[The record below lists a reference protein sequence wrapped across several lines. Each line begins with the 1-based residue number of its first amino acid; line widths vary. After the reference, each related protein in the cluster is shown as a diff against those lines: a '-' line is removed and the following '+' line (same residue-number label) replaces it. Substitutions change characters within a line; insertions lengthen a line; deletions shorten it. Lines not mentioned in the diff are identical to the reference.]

1 MIIPVRCFTCGKVIG
16 NKWDQYLDLLQAD
29 YPEGDALDALGLVR
43 YCCRR
48 MLMTHVD
55 LIEKLLN
62 YNIILIVKRDR
73 ICIIILAAVATL
85 SFLVCAAILKATFAS
100 YVVQHLIERCLM
112 LHMSRDQCIKALEE
126 RAGIR
131 PLVTLTV
138 WRELLKENRDFFW
151 AYFQA
156 ISHRPFAGN

>member
-1 MIIPVRCFTCGKVIG
+1 MHHNLSRRGHPIVPC
-16 NKWDQYLDLLQAD
+16 L
-29 YPEGDALDALGLVR
+29 
-43 YCCRR
+43 CC
-48 MLMTHVD
+48 HPQ
-55 LIEKLLN
+55 
-62 YNIILIVKRDR
+62 
-73 ICIIILAAVATL
+73 
-85 SFLVCAAILKATFAS
+85 S
-100 YVVQHLIERCLM
+100 YIRLVQHLIERCLM

-156 ISHRPFAGN
+156 ISHRPFAGRHFRNLRQTTKRRHG